1 MEIRTL
7 ESVGIQTV
15 ESGIKTAKQKITTTE
30 ERAEEA
36 LLNSTMGEEEND
48 DSFDQDRRNK
58 KGGNHKSWMDTI
70 YRGRNRRKELER
82 KREQIKKR
90 ATGKQK
96 QK

>member
-48 DSFDQDRRNK
+48 NSFDQDRRNK
-58 KGGNHKSWMDTI
+58 KVAIIIAGLIPFIVAGI
-70 YRGRNRRKELER
+70 AGRNWKENGSR
-82 KREQIKKR
+82 
-90 ATGKQK
+90 
-96 QK
+96 

>member
-58 KGGNHKSWMDTI
+58 KGFLLEKEV
-70 YRGRNRRKELER
+70 RVLRRKVV
-82 KREQIKKR
+82 
-90 ATGKQK
+90 
-96 QK
+96 

>member
-36 LLNSTMGEEEND
+36 LLNSTMGEEE
-48 DSFDQDRRNK
+48 K
-58 KGGNHKSWMDTI
+58 K
-70 YRGRNRRKELER
+70 
-82 KREQIKKR
+82 
-90 ATGKQK
+90 
-96 QK
+96 

>member
-36 LLNSTMGEEEND
+36 LLNSTMAFNHFS
-48 DSFDQDRRNK
+48 SFSL
-58 KGGNHKSWMDTI
+58 HFS
-70 YRGRNRRKELER
+70 
-82 KREQIKKR
+82 
-90 ATGKQK
+90 
-96 QK
+96 